1 MSPFR
6 DYFIEYHKFDG
17 GRVMMGNNAMCSVI
31 SIGTVKL
38 RLYDGTLLKIKR

>member
-6 DYFIEYHKFDG
+6 DYFIEYHEFDG
-17 GRVMMGNNAMCSVI
+17 GRVMMGNNVMCRVI

-38 RLYDGTLLKIKR
+38 RLHSGTLLKIKH